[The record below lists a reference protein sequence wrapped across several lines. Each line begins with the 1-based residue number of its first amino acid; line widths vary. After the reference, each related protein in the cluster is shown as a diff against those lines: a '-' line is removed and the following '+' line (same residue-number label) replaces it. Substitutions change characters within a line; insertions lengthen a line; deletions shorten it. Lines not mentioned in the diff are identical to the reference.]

1 LTIEARVKG
10 ERSRHTVLVLH
21 PAVERIGKAWE
32 VIDSRAVVICADY
45 EQATLWAD
53 AAPPEYRAHAVT
65 GLTRTAALLK
75 EGRIGLLAG
84 APADLAALVA
94 RAALKLESIETL
106 VIAWPESFAGEL
118 DTLLAEA
125 PNARRVILSWNP
137 PALSE
142 FLERHARRAEVIG
155 DLPLDPDGRPLGPV
169 GAARYAVVPTERR
182 TAGRAVREVL
192 DTLRAT
198 RPYIWEGGEVTP
210 PKDTDAVVA
219 IVLPSRPEMQALVA
233 SGIPPVLLALAAQL
247 PYLRSIAALSPLPL
261 IGAADRAQDRA
272 AQLRE
277 LIVDRLSHGDV
288 DAELAVLGPLFE
300 SYDPA
305 LVAGALLAIG
315 RQPPPPA
322 VGHQPSAVSGPVSGW
337 VRIFA
342 TVGRKDN
349 ASAKDLVGALIKEV
363 GLQKGQIGK
372 IDVRD
377 TFSLVDVAADAAE
390 QAVRRLTGVTIRGRR
405 VSARPDRT

>member
-1 LTIEARVKG
+1 MKG
-10 ERSRHTVLVLH
+10 ERSRHTVLVLP
-21 PAVERIGKAWE
+21 PAVERVGKAWE
-32 VIDSRAVVICADY
+32 MIDSHAVVMCADY

-65 GLTRTAALLK
+65 GLARTAALLK

-142 FLERHARRAEVIG
+142 FLERHARRAEIIG

-169 GAARYAVVPTERR
+169 GSARYTVVSTERR
-182 TAGRAVREVL
+182 KAGGTVRTVL

-198 RPYIWEGGEVTP
+198 RPYIWQGGDVAP
-210 PKDTDAVVA
+210 PGDADAVIA
-219 IVLPSRPEMQALVA
+219 IALPSRAEMQALVA
-233 SGIPPVLLALAAQL
+233 AGIPSVLLALAAQL

-261 IGAADRAQDRA
+261 SGAMDRAQDRA

-277 LIVDRLSHGDV
+277 RIADRLSRGDV
-288 DAELAVLGPLFE
+288 DAELAMLAPLFE
-300 SYDPA
+300 DHDPA
-305 LVAGALLAIG
+305 LVAGALLAMSH
-315 RQPPPPA
+315 P
-322 VGHQPSAVSGPVSGW
+322 PSAVSQPSVVSQPSTVSASQPGW
-337 VRIFA
+337 SKVFV

-372 IDVRD
+372 IDVRE
-377 TFSLVDVAADAAE
+377 TFSLVDVAVDAAE

-405 VSARPDRT
+405 VTARPDRT